1 MSEHYFTAAP
11 ASADQRREITVTLA
25 GRRVRVET
33 ASGVFSAER
42 LDPGTAVLLGHG
54 EEPPATGLFVDVGC
68 GWGAIALDLALRSP
82 GAEVIAVDVNE
93 RALDLTRR
101 NAARLGAA
109 GTRRNAARLG
119 AAGVTAVDP
128 GAALELV
135 GDRPIDLLRSNPP
148 IRVGKEALHE
158 LLATWLGRL
167 APTGL
172 AELVVAKNLGAD
184 TLQRWI
190 AGELGMDCSRAASS
204 RGFRVL
210 RVRPA
215 G

>member
-109 GTRRNAARLG
+109 G
-119 AAGVTAVDP
+119 VTAVDP

>member
-1 MSEHYFTAAP
+1 VSEHYFTAAP

-25 GRRVRVET
+25 GRRARLET

-42 LDPGTAVLLGHG
+42 LDPGTAVLLDHG
-54 EEPPATGLFVDVGC
+54 EAPPATGLFVDVGC

-101 NAARLGAA
+101 NAARLGAV
-109 GTRRNAARLG
+109 GI
-119 AAGVTAVDP
+119 TAVDP

-167 APTGL
+167 APAGL

-215 G
+215 R